1 MEASNSFVS
10 GLGLR
15 ANCLKIETMT
25 DKLPISVEDVRDAA
39 KVLEGQI
46 ERTPMRHSKTLSA
59 ITGAEVWVK
68 FENLQFTAAFKE
80 RGALNKLARLSDEQK
95 KAGVIAASAGNHA
108 QGVAYHG
115 RRLSVPVTIV
125 MPVTTPFNKVEHT
138 RAFGARVVLEG
149 HSFDEANA
157 HAQKLRQREGLTWIH
172 PFDDPEIMAGQG
184 TAALEMLEDEPEL
197 DTLIVPIGGGGL
209 ISGMATAAKAH
220 NRFLRVVGV
229 EAAMY
234 AGMRARLEGREPK
247 TGGATIAEGIAVKD
261 VGALTEKVVR
271 ALVDDVVLVE
281 EEHIERAITLFAD
294 VEKTVAEGA
303 GAAGLAAMLAHPAKF
318 AGRRVG
324 LILCGGNIDSRL
336 LASVLTRSL
345 VRENRLVNIRIIGD
359 DRPGLLALV
368 SKVIG
373 DAGANIME
381 VAHNRIALDVPA
393 KGAEFDILMET
404 RDAQHTQEV
413 IDALGQ
419 AGYPP
424 RTN

>member
-1 MEASNSFVS
+1 MEASNFGASA
-10 GLGLR
+10 LGVR
-15 ANCLKIETMT
+15 ADCLKMKTMT
-25 DKLPISVEDVRDAA
+25 DKLPISIEDVTEAA
-39 KVLEGQI
+39 KVLDGQI
-46 ERTPMRHSKTLSA
+46 ERTPMRHSKTLSK
-59 ITGAEVWVK
+59 ITGALVLVK
-68 FENLQFTAAFKE
+68 FEILHFSAAFKE
-80 RGALNKLARLSDEQK
+80 RGALNKLARLTDDQK
-95 KAGVIAASAGNHA
+95 TAGIVAASAGNHA

-115 RRLSVPVTIV
+115 RRLGIPTTIV

-149 HSFDEANA
+149 NTFAEATA
-157 HAQKLRQREGLTWIH
+157 HAQRLRQREGLSWLH

-184 TAALEMLEDEPEL
+184 TVALEMLEEQPEL

-209 ISGMATAAKAH
+209 ISGVATAAKAH
-220 NRFLRVVGV
+220 NRFIRVVGV

-247 TGGATIAEGIAVKD
+247 TGGASIAEGIAVKD
-261 VGALTEKVVR
+261 VGALTERVVR
-271 ALVDDVVLVE
+271 ELVDDVVVVE
-281 EEHIERAITLFAD
+281 EEHIERAITLFVD
-294 VEKTVAEGA
+294 IEKTVAEGA

-318 AGRRVG
+318 TGRRVG

-336 LASVLTRSL
+336 LASVLTRAL
-345 VRENRLVNIRIIGD
+345 VRDNRLVNIRIIGD

-373 DAGANIME
+373 DAGANIVE
-381 VAHNRIALDVPA
+381 VTHNRIALDVPA

-404 RDAQHTQEV
+404 RDAQHTQDV